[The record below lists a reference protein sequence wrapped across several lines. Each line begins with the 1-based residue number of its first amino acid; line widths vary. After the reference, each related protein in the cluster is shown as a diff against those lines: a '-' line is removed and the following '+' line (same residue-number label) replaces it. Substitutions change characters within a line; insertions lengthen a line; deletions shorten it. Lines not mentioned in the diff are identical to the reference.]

1 MDAADRRADRNPE
14 GWISDCRTTGRT
26 AQTALYN
33 QKNQNKENE
42 KEEASRRQEVCQ
54 NGRYVFVT
62 FL

>member
-1 MDAADRRADRNPE
+1 
-14 GWISDCRTTGRT
+14 
-26 AQTALYN
+26 LKN

-62 FL
+62 FFVTFALEKDAVGRRDFADAGG